1 MHHNEVKLEN
11 TEPDT
16 RSCQPGRGPQLMVP
30 FAGGAGGG
38 FEASAG
44 GEEEEQVRLRVPHG
58 EHLSVPSPR
67 NQEPGATFI
76 SELFCS

>member
-16 RSCQPGRGPQLMVP
+16 RSCQPGRGPQLMVL

-44 GEEEEQVRLRVPHG
+44 ELQEEQGREGVPHG
-58 EHLSVPSPR
+58 EHY
-67 NQEPGATFI
+67 
-76 SELFCS
+76 